1 MNTGTDFRNPMG
13 ISTLSNRTVK
23 LNKSDE
29 EDSRKPTTMPT
40 VKPQKITTPQ
50 PHKAYPEGSKCH
62 LLLLLFKIRTAIE
75 AGFIIGSGQQQ
86 VA

>member
-1 MNTGTDFRNPMG
+1 MG

-29 EDSRKPTTMPT
+29 EDSRKPKTMPT

-50 PHKAYPEGSKCH
+50 PHKAYPEGSMY
-62 LLLLLFKIRTAIE
+62 
-75 AGFIIGSGQQQ
+75 QQ
-86 VA
+86 